1 MKVKPTKA
9 KERKEVIDDYK
20 NRKRRR
26 RRRRRRRSLINFLSL
41 SLSLFLSLVD
51 LSFSA
56 PQPYLLTLAHTLKR

>member
-41 SLSLFLSLVD
+41 SLSLSFSLSLSSFFLSFRLR
-51 LSFSA
+51 
-56 PQPYLLTLAHTLKR
+56 TLFT